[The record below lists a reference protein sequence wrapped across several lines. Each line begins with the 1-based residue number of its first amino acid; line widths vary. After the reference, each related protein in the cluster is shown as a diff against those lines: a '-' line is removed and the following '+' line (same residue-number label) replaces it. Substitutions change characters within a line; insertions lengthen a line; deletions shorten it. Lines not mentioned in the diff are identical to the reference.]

1 MKTYSELMTLPT
13 FEERFHYLEQ
23 KNVVG
28 DPTFGYDRWLNQNF
42 YNSYGWRKVRRMIAI
57 RDDGCDLGCEDR
69 PIYGKIHIHHI
80 EPITKEDILNGSEK
94 LYDPNNL
101 ISVSELTHKA
111 LTFGSI
117 ELLPKPYVPRTPYD
131 TSPWRQIEEN
141 SK

>member
-1 MKTYSELMTLPT
+1 MKTYKELMTLPT

-23 KNVVG
+23 KSIVG

-42 YNSYGWRKVRRMIAI
+42 YNSHGWRNVRRVIAI
-57 RDDGCDLGCEDR
+57 RDDGCDLGCEDH
-69 PIYGKIHIHHI
+69 PIYGRIHIHHI
-80 EPITKEDILNGSEK
+80 EPITKDDILSNSEK

-101 ISVSELTHKA
+101 ISVSEITHKA

-117 ELLPKPYVPRTPYD
+117 ELLPKPYKPRTPYD
-131 TSPWRQIEEN
+131 TSPWRENGEN